1 MMAQPVRRSDP
12 EEGVLPVA
20 VVNEVPDEQ
29 GVRVDGVD
37 LPVHLKQVSSEAT
50 KIQLLGLAPS
60 SQRVAG
66 TN

>member
-37 LPVHLKQVSSEAT
+37 LPVHLKQQ
-50 KIQLLGLAPS
+50 KY
-60 SQRVAG
+60 
-66 TN
+66 NC